1 MTTLVLI
8 MKKFMRDRLAI
19 TGLGFIVCLILTTIL
34 APYIATH
41 PRDVF
46 AVHPAERLQGP
57 NAKHLFGTDDMGRDI
72 FSRVIFGSRISLL
85 IAIVAIGVA
94 LVIGVPIGLITGYY
108 GNRVSELLMR
118 ISDIFL
124 AVPQIILALA
134 LAAALGPSIQNVILA
149 LSFTYWP
156 WFTRTVYAETR
167 SLKNSIFIEATEALG
182 IGTWRTILFHV
193 LPNVSSSIIIRA
205 SLGMGYTILTASVLG
220 FLGVGAQ
227 PPAPEWGVTI
237 ANSRRFLPDAWWYA
251 TFPGLAIFMVVMGFN
266 MFGDGLRDILDP
278 RIRRGK
284 R

>member
-1 MTTLVLI
+1 MMTSALI
-8 MKKFMRDRLAI
+8 IRKFMRDRLAI
-19 TGLGFIVCLILTTIL
+19 TGLSIILCLVLTALL

-41 PRDVF
+41 PRDVS

-57 NAKHLFGTDDMGRDI
+57 NAKHFFGTDDMGRDI
-72 FSRVIFGSRISLL
+72 FSRVIFGTRISFV
-85 IAIVAIGVA
+85 ISIVAVGVA
-94 LVIGVPIGLITGYY
+94 LAIGVPIGLVTGYY
-108 GNRVSELLMR
+108 ENQASELLMR

-182 IGTWRTILFHV
+182 IGAWRTILFHV

-237 ANSRRFLPDAWWYA
+237 ANSRRFLPDAWWFA
-251 TFPGLAIFMVVMGFN
+251 AFPGLAIFMVVMGFN
-266 MFGDGLRDILDP
+266 MLGDGLRDILDP
-278 RIRRGK
+278 RIRRAI

>member
-1 MTTLVLI
+1 
-8 MKKFMRDRLAI
+8 
-19 TGLGFIVCLILTTIL
+19 
-34 APYIATH
+34 
-41 PRDVF
+41 
-46 AVHPAERLQGP
+46 
-57 NAKHLFGTDDMGRDI
+57 MGRDI
-72 FSRVIFGSRISLL
+72 FSRVVFGSRISLL
-85 IAIVAIGVA
+85 ISIVAIGVA
-94 LVIGVPIGLITGYY
+94 LLIGVPIGLITGYY

-156 WFTRTVYAETR
+156 WFTRTVHAETR

-182 IGTWRTILFHV
+182 IGAWRTIVFHV
-193 LPNVSSSIIIRA
+193 LPNVSSSIIVRA

-278 RIRRGK
+278 RIRRAK